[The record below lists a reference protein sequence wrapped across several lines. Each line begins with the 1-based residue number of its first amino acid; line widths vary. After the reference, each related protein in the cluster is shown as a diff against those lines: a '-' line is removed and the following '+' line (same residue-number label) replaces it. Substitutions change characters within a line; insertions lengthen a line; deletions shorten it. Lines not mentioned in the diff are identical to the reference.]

1 MVSDKLEIDTKHTI
15 ANWKILSMRFNIMSQ
30 PQKIF
35 LYTVAL
41 TSILT
46 TPFAVFAIR
55 ILDPINATAPVEVI
69 ARVIQGFL
77 AIVGA
82 FALLNFT
89 IAGLGLITSRGNE
102 EKVRKHRENLTWTV
116 IGIAL
121 LFGSYAII
129 SYVLDKLSGVTGVG
143 G

>member
-1 MVSDKLEIDTKHTI
+1 MSKLQ
-15 ANWKILSMRFNIMSQ
+15 RF
-30 PQKIF
+30 F
-35 LYTVAL
+35 LYTVAI

-55 ILDPINATAPVEVI
+55 ILDPINATSPAEII

-77 AIVGA
+77 GVVGA

-89 IAGLGLITSRGNE
+89 IAGLGLITSRGNP
-102 EKVRKHRENLTWTV
+102 EKVTKHRENLTWTV